1 MGLNY
6 AVDAARERTHT
17 GYGLPN
23 VAPPILGQ
31 IDGIAVQR
39 GCYVPFFEMARLKM
53 PADLDDTGQI

>member
-1 MGLNY
+1 LGLNY

-31 IDGIAVQR
+31 IDVIVVQR

-53 PADLDDTGQI
+53 PADLNKTGQI